1 MSIKCCFFINNND
14 FKFQCEQNEVCE
26 LKKSNNKL
34 KILKEETKT
43 ILYAQSSLYEPVL
56 LTRGRALQL

>member
-1 MSIKCCFFINNND
+1 MYSISCYCCIIIYQALAMSIKCCFFINNND

-43 ILYAQSSLYEPVL
+43 I
-56 LTRGRALQL
+56 

>member
-43 ILYAQSSLYEPVL
+43 I
-56 LTRGRALQL
+56 